1 MVFNPLKKF
10 KLDDI
15 VPTEDDNFFRNFQI
29 HGVVHDEGAAMM
41 NGVSANAGLFSTA
54 TDLSK
59 FYQIFLD
66 GGRYDKNQ
74 LIDKEVVRLFTEY
87 DNENQ
92 KFYRGLGFDKP
103 KPEYDIDKCT
113 YSRYVSDS
121 SYGHSGYT
129 GTFFWV
135 DPTHNLIY
143 IFLSNRVYDSRE
155 NRQIYELNVRTN
167 IHDLIYENLVE
178 IESDIYF

>member
-1 MVFNPLKKF
+1 
-10 KLDDI
+10 
-15 VPTEDDNFFRNFQI
+15 
-29 HGVVHDEGAAMM
+29 M
-41 NGVSANAGLFSTA
+41 NKPISYQKGTIIST
-54 TDLSK
+54 
-59 FYQIFLD
+59 
-66 GGRYDKNQ
+66 
-74 LIDKEVVRLFTEY
+74 KEYSSRVKGITI
-87 DNENQ
+87 
-92 KFYRGLGFDKP
+92 

-143 IFLSNRVYDSRE
+143 VFLSNRVYDSRE